1 MRSVD
6 FSGDGQSLLTA
17 SDDKTVKVMYVTNHL
32 GKYRKTEEKRK
43 IHFDHTDSIYIYIP
57 QTLTGVDSSSSEVS
71 VFSECSHELGEM
83 CKVQR
88 NISLPLLSILQVLSS
103 WRERSGTNNLLDQQ
117 HWKLLLVWCSRDEG
131 DVHRKLIRC
140 WISSVFNA

>member
-1 MRSVD
+1 MD

-17 SDDKTVKVMYVTNHL
+17 SDDKTVKVLHVANHL
-32 GKYRKTEEKRK
+32 GQCRKTEENWE
-43 IHFDHTDSIYIYIP
+43 IHFNHTDSIYIYIP
-57 QTLTGVDSSSSEVS
+57 PTSTGVDSSSAEVS

-103 WRERSGTNNLLDQQ
+103 WMEKSGTNNLLDQQ
-117 HWKLLLVWCSRDEG
+117 HGKLLLAWCSRDEG
-131 DVHRKLIRC
+131 DLHRKLIRC
-140 WISSVFNA
+140 WISSVLNA